1 MPVKRK
7 RYVKI
12 MDKVWKRY
20 DKSMTPLM
28 TLMYGILQMV
38 FIHGRLRMDCMHV
51 RLRVVDYTWCLCR
64 HVNDVRK
71 QCRYTYE
78 CYMSD
83 IYMILY
89 KW

>member
-1 MPVKRK
+1 MKN
-7 RYVKI
+7 
-12 MDKVWKRY
+12 MDKIWRKY

-28 TLMYGILQMV
+28 ALMYGGLQML
-38 FIHGRLRMDCMHV
+38 FIHGRLRMDNIHG
-51 RLRVVDYTWCLCR
+51 RLHMVNYTWYLFR

-71 QCRYTYE
+71 LCKYMHG